1 MGNRYSPPTP
11 SAFLATACLA
21 GLLPFAGCGPTG
33 PTLPDTAS
41 ATGTVTYQGEPVEGA
56 TVLFTRGSG
65 NIAEGEMA
73 IGKTGAGGRFE
84 LTTHVSGQAD
94 VKGAPAGAYK
104 VAISK
109 QIPPPEISESEYQAM
124 VDAANK
130 ISETGAMVPPD
141 QQPPGLVE
149 MFPPKYSVAVESE
162 LKAEVTA
169 QGPNDF
175 QFDLE

>member
-1 MGNRYSPPTP
+1 M
-11 SAFLATACLA
+11 
-21 GLLPFAGCGPTG
+21 
-33 PTLPDTAS
+33 
-41 ATGTVTYQGEPVEGA
+41 TYQGEPVEGA

-94 VKGAPAGAYK
+94 VKGAPAGAYT
-104 VAISK
+104 VTISK
-109 QIPPPEISESEYQAM
+109 QIPPPGMSEAKYQAM

-130 ISETGAMVPPD
+130 AAETGPLGPGE
-141 QQPPGLVE
+141 QPPGLVE

-175 QFDLE
+175 QFDLK